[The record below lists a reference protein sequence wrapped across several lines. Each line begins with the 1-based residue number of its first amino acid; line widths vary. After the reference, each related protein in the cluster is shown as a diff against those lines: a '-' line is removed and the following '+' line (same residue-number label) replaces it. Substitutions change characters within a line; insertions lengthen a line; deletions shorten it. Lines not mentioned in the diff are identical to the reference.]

1 MDIFEQPCGCL
12 LHDGIVI
19 PGLEINTAN
28 AAEKAPVSVPRM
40 FNFQVGGV
48 RETGK
53 SLARIA
59 CRRKEA

>member
-1 MDIFEQPCGCL
+1 MTPDI
-12 LHDGIVI
+12 VT

-28 AAEKAPVSVPRM
+28 AAEKAPVSVPHR

-48 RETGK
+48 RKTGK

>member
-1 MDIFEQPCGCL
+1 MTPDI
-12 LHDGIVI
+12 VT

-28 AAEKAPVSVPRM
+28 AAEKAPVSVPHM

-48 RETGK
+48 RKTGK